1 MRAYSVLSFVARLAS
16 CLACALAVVGSS
28 FAASDDQAAIEAAVL
43 QHEKAALHAFRTH
56 DKSSYLRLCLPSF
69 YEITSDGT
77 VNTLQDQL
85 NELDDYVL
93 GEYRMEN
100 VVITVVTSAVAL
112 IRYRI
117 SAEYTYK
124 GKKLPVVPVLASAV
138 WILRDGEWK
147 AATYQE
153 VKLPPQR

>member
-1 MRAYSVLSFVARLAS
+1 MRSHFVLSLGALLAS
-16 CLACALAVVGSS
+16 CLTCTLALVGSAS
-28 FAASDDQAAIEAAVL
+28 AASDDLAAIQATVL

-56 DKSSYLRLCLPSF
+56 DKTSYLRLCLPSF

-85 NELDDYVL
+85 SELDDYLL
-93 GEYRMEN
+93 GEYRMED
-100 VVITVVTSAVAL
+100 VVVTVVTSAVAL
-112 IRYRI
+112 IRYKI

-124 GKKLPVVPVLASAV
+124 GRKLPVVPVLASAV
-138 WILRDGEWK
+138 WVFRDGEWK

-153 VKLPPQR
+153 VKLPAQR